1 MINIGVEV
9 RKRENE
15 LPLLKRIDGVP
26 RVLVAI
32 IFLFLESAG
41 PEGLSRAIDGDFP

>member
-32 IFLFLESAG
+32 ILLFFGIGRSSGAFSG
-41 PEGLSRAIDGDFP
+41 N